1 MEHILLVEPDY
12 DNKYPP
18 IGLMKIATYYKS
30 KGDYVEFYKGKA
42 PYNLISKMDRVYI
55 TTLFTFY
62 FDMTVDTIK
71 HYLKYTSHKNVYV
84 GGISA
89 TLMPDKYIA
98 AVGNIN
104 VLTGQLTSSNILGY
118 SDNVNIDILPL
129 DYDILDD
136 VDYDYG
142 VSDNFFAYSTR
153 GCPRKCKF
161 CAVQTLE
168 PEFINT
174 NHLKNQIED
183 VRNIYGD
190 KRHIMMMDNNVIF
203 SNELEKICRDLNAL
217 GFIKDKATYIPPN
230 PAELF
235 YKKIRR
241 RVTQGLPTWKVEDA
255 FYLYLV
261 SFAKRIKKSDI
272 QDSIQLIIQQI
283 EKAECK
289 RTVYYEHEKF
299 IVQTVEKYRSKKP
312 LQRYVD
318 FNQGLDAR
326 LLTEEKM
333 EILSRLPLRPFRL
346 AYDDLKTT
354 DEYVRAFKIAYKY
367 GVRHFSNYMLYNFND
382 TPEELWRRVYNNIV
396 LYESYEDVTAFS
408 FPMKYAP
415 VDRTDRNYVGK
426 HWNKKYLSAMNV
438 ILNVTKGVIA
448 KERDFFERAF
458 GKSEEEFLLILSMP
472 NEFIKYRAIFE
483 DNGLIDAWKKNF
495 VVLTQEERATF
506 LCELIDNNIS
516 EKYKPIS
523 KYYRIT
529 KSNLKDINMQDYL

>member
-1 MEHILLVEPDY
+1 
-12 DNKYPP
+12 
-18 IGLMKIATYYKS
+18 
-30 KGDYVEFYKGKA
+30 
-42 PYNLISKMDRVYI
+42 
-55 TTLFTFY
+55 
-62 FDMTVDTIK
+62 
-71 HYLKYTSHKNVYV
+71 
-84 GGISA
+84 
-89 TLMPDKYIA
+89 
-98 AVGNIN
+98 
-104 VLTGQLTSSNILGY
+104 
-118 SDNVNIDILPL
+118 
-129 DYDILDD
+129 
-136 VDYDYG
+136 
-142 VSDNFFAYSTR
+142 
-153 GCPRKCKF
+153 
-161 CAVQTLE
+161 
-168 PEFINT
+168 
-174 NHLKNQIED
+174 
-183 VRNIYGD
+183 
-190 KRHIMMMDNNVIF
+190 
-203 SNELEKICRDLNAL
+203 
-217 GFIKDKATYIPPN
+217 
-230 PAELF
+230 
-235 YKKIRR
+235 
-241 RVTQGLPTWKVEDA
+241 
-255 FYLYLV
+255 
-261 SFAKRIKKSDI
+261 
-272 QDSIQLIIQQI
+272 
-283 EKAECK
+283 
-289 RTVYYEHEKF
+289 
-299 IVQTVEKYRSKKP
+299 
-312 LQRYVD
+312 VD

-354 DEYVRAFKIAYKY
+354 DEYVRAFKIAYKF